1 SSTRW
6 VGCRD
11 GRGYSAGVVILAA
24 GSHFKKLGVP
34 GEDLLLGRGVI
45 DCTPCD
51 AGLFKDRAVA
61 VCGSDDHA
69 QADALYL
76 GKLAARVTLLTRSP
90 DLRAGA
96 ARHRSVLDHPRID
109 VRHGAN
115 VEEILGRDRV
125 VGVAFT
131 DAKTG
136 RRETLPVDG
145 VVVRVGSEPSTGF
158 LVDAVELEPGGQ
170 VVTGAGLET
179 SAPGVL
185 AAGDVRR
192 GARPR
197 VVAAVED
204 G

>member
-1 SSTRW
+1 
-6 VGCRD
+6 
-11 GRGYSAGVVILAA
+11 
-24 GSHFKKLGVP
+24 FKKLGVP
-34 GEDLLLGRGVI
+34 GEDLLLGREMI

-51 AGLFKDRAVA
+51 AGLFKDRTVA

-69 QADALYL
+69 LADALYL
-76 GKLAARVTLLTRSP
+76 AKLAARVTLLARSP

-96 ARHRSVLDHPRID
+96 ARPRRVLDHPRID

-131 DAKTG
+131 DTSTG

-158 LVDAVELEPGGQ
+158 LAEAVELDPEGLI
-170 VVTGAGLET
+170 VTGDGLET

-185 AAGDVRR
+185 AVGDVRS
-192 GARPR
+192 GSSPR

-204 G
+204 GTAAALRARQLLSLPTPTPRDPR